1 VVLSAWGAL
10 GCLVVL
16 LVLVGRTET
25 VPQCLVVLL
34 VGRRETVPQC
44 LMRQVHMVALPA
56 PEDVCPLPCG
66 QLDALTR
73 LRLDDVRRYVDDV
86 RRYVDDVCE
95 YVDEA
100 YPSR

>member
-1 VVLSAWGAL
+1 
-10 GCLVVL
+10 
-16 LVLVGRTET
+16 

-44 LMRQVHMVALPA
+44 LMRLVHMVALPA
-56 PEDVCPLPCG
+56 PEGVCPLPCG
-66 QLDALTR
+66 QLDAVTR
-73 LRLDDVRRYVDDV
+73 LRLDEVRRYVDVVRRYVDDVRWYVDDV
-86 RRYVDDVCE
+86 RRYVDVVRWYVDDVRW

>member
-1 VVLSAWGAL
+1 
-10 GCLVVL
+10 
-16 LVLVGRTET
+16 

-56 PEDVCPLPCG
+56 PEGVCPLPCG
-66 QLDALTR
+66 QLDAVTR
-73 LRLDDVRRYVDDV
+73 LRLDEVRRYVDDV
-86 RRYVDDVCE
+86 RWYVDDVRWYVDVVRR